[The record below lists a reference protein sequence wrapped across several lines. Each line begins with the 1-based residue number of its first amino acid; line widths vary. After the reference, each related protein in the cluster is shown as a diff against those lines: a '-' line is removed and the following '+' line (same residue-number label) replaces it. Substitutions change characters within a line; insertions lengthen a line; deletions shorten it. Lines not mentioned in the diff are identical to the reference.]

1 MAFTRDDVRMLYE
14 EDDLIN
20 SSDDDLE
27 MDGDEEECE
36 DPEYQ
41 DTQQQQGK

>member
-14 EDDLIN
+14 EDLIN

-41 DTQQQQGK
+41 DTQQQQGM